1 MKLLTLPQIATAA
14 ALLAAAPASA
24 ASVFVMDFD
33 GGSGDGGTQHS
44 SGGPNGSYYEA
55 GDYIFSPSNLQS
67 SLQCYDGNCVQEFQN
82 GAIGEF
88 TRSDGGDF
96 DFLGFY
102 FSLQGRGG
110 TDDDLNFVT
119 VEAEK
124 DGTGIVPIF
133 QIALADLLTSTLPY
147 FDVVWADGGDGDP
160 NAVCKDDQNV
170 TFDKTVRVCNQK
182 GYFVSVLDGAWNGV
196 DLVRFTSSS
205 TALTRID
212 NLSAIPLPA
221 AAWFLIAGLGALG
234 GLTRRSGKAI

>member
-1 MKLLTLPQIATAA
+1 MRLLTLPLLATTA
-14 ALLAAAPASA
+14 ALLAATPGSA

-33 GGSGDGGTQHS
+33 GAAGDGGTQYP

-67 SLQCYDGNCVQEFQN
+67 SLQCFDGNCVQEFQN
-82 GAIGEF
+82 GEIGEF
-88 TRSDGGDF
+88 TRSDSGEF

-110 TDDDLNFVT
+110 TDDDLNFLT
-119 VEAEK
+119 VEAEN
-124 DGTGIVPIF
+124 DGTTIGPIF
-133 QIALADLLTSTLPY
+133 EIALADLLTSSLPY
-147 FDVVWADGGDGDP
+147 FDVAWADGGDGDP

-170 TFDKTVRVCNQK
+170 AFDKTVRVCNQK
-182 GYFVSVLDGAWNGV
+182 GYFVSVLSGVWNGV

-205 TALTRID
+205 TAQTRID

-234 GLTRRSGKAI
+234 GLARGSRKTI